1 VFTGVVQQLGEVASL
16 VRKGGA
22 AAVRLRAKAWKRPAT
37 PGESIC
43 VSGVCLTVVERCD
56 EDCFDAR
63 FDLVEETLSRTTLGE
78 LEEGDA
84 VNLEPSLTP
93 TTPISGHFVQGHVD
107 GTALVAAMQDR
118 DAGAWLTVE
127 LPEGLGA
134 LCPVKGS
141 IALDGVSLTIA
152 ASEGDRVS
160 VALIPETLA
169 RTTLGR
175 LREGAR
181 CNVEADCL
189 ARIVQRCLAERGLL
203 DGQGCTRSG

>member
-1 VFTGVVQQLGEVASL
+1 MFTGVVQQVGEVVAL
-16 VRKGGA
+16 ERRGA
-22 AAVRLRAKAWKRPAT
+22 AAALRVRAEAWKRPAA

-43 VSGVCLTVVERCD
+43 VSGVCLTVVKSHD
-56 EDCFDAR
+56 QAAFDAS
-63 FDLVEETLSRTTLGE
+63 FDVVEETLRRTTLGD
-78 LEEGDA
+78 LAPGDA

-118 DAGAWLTVE
+118 DAGAWLTVD
-127 LPEGLGA
+127 LPQGLGA

-152 ASEGDRVS
+152 DSVGDRVS

-175 LREGAR
+175 LREGAH
-181 CNVEADCL
+181 CNVEVDCL
-189 ARIVQRCLAERGLL
+189 ARLVHHCLAAQGLVR
-203 DGQGCTRSG
+203 DQACERSG